1 VTRHAELWRHRDARL
16 YITGQI
22 ASDAADLVLMLAVG
36 IWARMLTGS
45 SSAAAL
51 TFFMLALGSLAGP
64 VGGVLADRLRRRSLL
79 LAANLSTACMV
90 MLLLFVRSSGELWL
104 VYLVMFGYGISGA
117 VIGPARSA
125 LLTKVVP
132 NQLLVEANMLLATV
146 GEGMRLV
153 APLLGTGVLITFG
166 ADPLILGDV
175 ASFGIAVVALL
186 TISTTEDLPTISH
199 TRLLT
204 EAAAGVRHIGSSRA
218 LRRLT
223 RAAIVSVIACGL
235 GETGIFV
242 VVVNGQHRPA
252 SFVSVYVTVQG
263 VGAVATG
270 LGAAWA
276 VRRLGELRTVGLGL
290 ILLAAAFFL
299 LALSGLFAALT
310 GAVLLGASLPL
321 LGVGANTLLQRRT
334 PDRLLGRAF
343 AAYNLLLA
351 IPQAIAIAA
360 GAALFTLLE
369 PSMLFAA
376 MALAV
381 LAAACSLMPRE

>member
-1 VTRHAELWRHRDARL
+1 V
-16 YITGQI
+16 GQI
-22 ASDAADLVLMLAVG
+22 VSDAADLVMMLAVG

-79 LAANLSTACMV
+79 LAANLLTACMV

-117 VIGPARSA
+117 VIGPAQSA

-132 NQLLVEANMLLATV
+132 NRLLAEANMLLATA

-153 APLLGTGVLITFG
+153 APLLGTGVLVTFG
-166 ADPLILGDV
+166 ADPLIIGDV
-175 ASFGIAVVALL
+175 ASFGVAVVALL
-186 TISTTEDLPTISH
+186 RVSATEDLPTFSH
-199 TRLLT
+199 ARLWT
-204 EAAAGVRHIGSSRA
+204 EATVGVRHIGSSRA

-242 VVVNGQHRPA
+242 VVLSQHRPA

-263 VGAVATG
+263 VGAVVSG

-299 LALSGLFAALT
+299 LALPGLFAALT

-351 IPQAIAIAA
+351 IPQTIAIAA
-360 GAALFTLLE
+360 GAALFTVLE

-381 LAAACSLMPRE
+381 LAAACSLMPREVADQHTAQAEPESASLP